1 MPSHACHSHPGRSP
15 SENGERCGWR
25 GTALVGTLAGRGT
38 VSADRDISRRA
49 DGGDDAGFWSGRGR
63 GPDRLA
69 VVAYLRGAHAFL
81 VDTTDGREVGVV
93 DDVVIDDTTGAVV
106 AIDVRGG
113 WFGRRQ

>member
-1 MPSHACHSHPGRSP
+1 
-15 SENGERCGWR
+15 
-25 GTALVGTLAGRGT
+25 VGAE
-38 VSADRDISRRA
+38 RDISGRA
-49 DGGDDAGFWSGRGR
+49 EGGNAAGFWSGRGR

-93 DDVVIDDTTGAVV
+93 DDVRIDETTGAVV

-113 WFGRRQ
+113 WFGRRHYVVDVDDVVDVFPDSRRLLVVPSVLESGG